1 MNNKTRKPWFKRW
14 QTWLI
19 ILVTLIILGIILPE
33 PSEKQSETNTAV
45 KDTKQNK
52 SEEIIR
58 TVELTDE
65 DREIAKEAVAVFEE
79 QKKKNATNIVETDSE
94 QVTDESVQLSVEV
107 DAVSKNKA
115 LLTDIAKKIYGKDNF
130 VKLEYVYGVN
140 VAAVNIRREGSPNSV
155 KTLFLDDTTKLL
167 KNVIKVKGLEGVQVI
182 VMSPLKD
189 TYGNVA
195 EEKVLSINISRNTMD
210 KINFDN
216 FNYKDIPNI
225 ADDYWEHPL
234 FSKK

>member
-1 MNNKTRKPWFKRW
+1 MNNKTRKSWFKRW

-19 ILVTLIILGIILPE
+19 ILVAIIILGIILPE
-33 PSEKQSETNTAV
+33 LPEKQSETNAAG
-45 KDTKQNK
+45 KGDKQSK
-52 SEEIIR
+52 SEEVIH
-58 TVELTDE
+58 TTELTDD
-65 DREIAKEAVAVFEE
+65 DREKAKEAVAAFEE
-79 QKKKNATNIVETDSE
+79 KQKKNATNVVETDSE
-94 QVTDESVQLSVEV
+94 QVADESAQLSAEV
-107 DAVSKNKA
+107 DAVSKDKA
-115 LLTDIAKKIYGKDNF
+115 TLTGIAKKIYGKDNF

-140 VAAVNIRREGSPNSV
+140 VAAVNTRREGSPNSV
-155 KTLFLDDTTKLL
+155 KTLFLEDTTKLL
-167 KNVIKVKGLEGVQVI
+167 KDVIKVKGLEGVQVI

-216 FNYKDIPNI
+216 FNYKDLPNI
-225 ADDYWEHPL
+225 ADDYWEHLL